1 MYKKGRANAIVIGEV
16 VRVNATQ
23 LKARRDVQEVVKITK
38 GKFEIYSLARN
49 LLFIQFQNL
58 KSSKKSKHRSRSKDR
73 SDYSSSKKTKR
84 SSRSRTRSRSP
95 THHRHS
101 SSHQNKSSSSGG
113 GGKSLSPDSTATT
126 ALIKSAFPNI
136 EKISATL
143 VHSISAHQANV
154 TRTAAAATPAT
165 PATKPVIPPNVVLS
179 SFNNN
184 PFKLNNLVK
193 KPPSQ
198 AHQLNPNFNPLIPTN
213 LNNYTTTVLAARA
226 AAIAAA
232 NSVNLQIMQQANHL
246 KPSSSTTMT
255 MSSSNGVIVTQP
267 LRPQGLTTTIYTNSH
282 NAGVINTVTTTNPPQ
297 YNQQE
302 MIAAKSAHLTEAQ
315 LNAEKEAEQ
324 KRLEEEMRK
333 RRERIEKWRN
343 EKKSKEEAKD
353 NGSSMVTAAAGND
366 ANKKVN
372 NGNGKRIFF

>member
-1 MYKKGRANAIVIGEV
+1 
-16 VRVNATQ
+16 
-23 LKARRDVQEVVKITK
+23 
-38 GKFEIYSLARN
+38 
-49 LLFIQFQNL
+49 
-58 KSSKKSKHRSRSKDR
+58 
-73 SDYSSSKKTKR
+73 
-84 SSRSRTRSRSP
+84 
-95 THHRHS
+95 
-101 SSHQNKSSSSGG
+101 
-113 GGKSLSPDSTATT
+113 
-126 ALIKSAFPNI
+126 
-136 EKISATL
+136 
-143 VHSISAHQANV
+143 V

-353 NGSSMVTAAAGND
+353 NGSSMVAAAAGND

>member
-1 MYKKGRANAIVIGEV
+1 M
-16 VRVNATQ
+16 
-23 LKARRDVQEVVKITK
+23 
-38 GKFEIYSLARN
+38 
-49 LLFIQFQNL
+49 
-58 KSSKKSKHRSRSKDR
+58 
-73 SDYSSSKKTKR
+73 
-84 SSRSRTRSRSP
+84 
-95 THHRHS
+95 
-101 SSHQNKSSSSGG
+101 
-113 GGKSLSPDSTATT
+113 
-126 ALIKSAFPNI
+126 
-136 EKISATL
+136 
-143 VHSISAHQANV
+143 
-154 TRTAAAATPAT
+154 
-165 PATKPVIPPNVVLS
+165 
-179 SFNNN
+179 
-184 PFKLNNLVK
+184 LNNLVK

-246 KPSSSTTMT
+246 RPSSSTTVT
-255 MSSSNGVIVTQP
+255 MPSSNGVIVTQP

-297 YNQQE
+297 YSQQE
-302 MIAAKSAHLTEAQ
+302 MAAAAKSSHLTEAQ

-353 NGSSMVTAAAGND
+353 NVAAVGND
-366 ANKKVN
+366 ANKKAN
-372 NGNGKRIFF
+372 NGNGKRIFLNISFART